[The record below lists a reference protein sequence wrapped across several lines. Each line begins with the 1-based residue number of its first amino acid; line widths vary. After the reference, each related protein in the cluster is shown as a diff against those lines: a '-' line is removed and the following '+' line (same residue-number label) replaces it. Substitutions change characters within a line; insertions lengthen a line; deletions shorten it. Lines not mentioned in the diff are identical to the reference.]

1 MANLQKRYG
10 NCWLMHHG
18 VYQFAIAYEENK
30 FLYQET
36 YDNLRIMSVAI
47 FVADFN
53 FIHLRI

>member
-1 MANLQKRYG
+1 MRY
-10 NCWLMHHG
+10 G
-18 VYQFAIAYEENK
+18 VYQSAITYEENK
-30 FLYQET
+30 FPYQET